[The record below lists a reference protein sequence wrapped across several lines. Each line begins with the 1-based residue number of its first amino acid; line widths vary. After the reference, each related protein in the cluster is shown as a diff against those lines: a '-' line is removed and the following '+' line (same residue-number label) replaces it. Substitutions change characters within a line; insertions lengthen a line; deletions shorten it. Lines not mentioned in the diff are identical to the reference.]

1 MPSKADQLEA
11 TYGDEVRQL
20 ALIHTT
26 ARRLKGALEERR
38 PPLYYT
44 DGVLKQWLQKY
55 GSGSSHATLRTNATL
70 SAKEL
75 QEQYGEILQEE
86 ARESPTAYKLQKALA
101 RRSPSL
107 HVSEAA
113 LKQWFAKYHK
123 SEQYV
128 KVITAARLELEY
140 GAKIRGCSF
149 PSEPKEHTFWPRM
162 SF

>member
-75 QEQYGEILQEE
+75 QEQSGDSLH
-86 ARESPTAYKLQKALA
+86 AESRDAPTAYKLKKALA
-101 RRSPSL
+101 RRAPPIHASD
-107 HVSEAA
+107 AA
-113 LKQWFAKYHK
+113 LRQWFSKYHVAD
-123 SEQYV
+123 SHE
-128 KVITAARLELEY
+128 KVVTAARHGLIE
-140 GAKIRGCSF
+140 
-149 PSEPKEHTFWPRM
+149 W
-162 SF
+162 